1 MSAAAPAAA
10 LAPPGAAQPPAPRP
24 VATVLLLAT
33 AAVST
38 ALALVFAFGRP
49 AGEVVVLADGYLRA
63 DATSRLFVLMVNL
76 VFLGVATYLW
86 SRVRTSP
93 ELRDGLGRFVA
104 FALAFMAAA
113 DLALLSN
120 HLVAT
125 WTLVELSA
133 LAAVQ
138 LIQYRATPARRRAA
152 WRYLL
157 FSVVGLALTFL
168 GFACLARG
176 LEAGGLHEASFFLD
190 PLMASGRGPGDP
202 WRRLGLALVVLGYGT
217 KLGLAPLYT
226 WLPETYRAA
235 PPAVTA
241 LLAAVQFNVVLAAL
255 LRVLQVYQP
264 GEQAILGPLL
274 MTLGLATMAMSAFG
288 IIATRNYV
296 RLIAFASL
304 NHGGVIAVGLGMG
317 GSVAYGVVLYAVSNA
332 FIKAILFL
340 TAGKIEAH
348 YRTEDVREVAGLLR
362 DMPYSGIFF
371 MVGTF
376 ALLGLPPFGSFLG
389 ELLILRG
396 LAGGGSFLV
405 FSVFCALLTVT
416 FVATGRSVFPMI
428 WGIPKRKVDW
438 PAQHLAEVA
447 PKAVFLLALLAMGL
461 YLPAPVDALF
471 RQVAASLGAR

>member
-1 MSAAAPAAA
+1 MSLPTPSTAP
-10 LAPPGAAQPPAPRP
+10 LAPPAAPPAPRP
-24 VATVLLLAT
+24 AATVALLLA
-33 AAVST
+33 AAAST
-38 ALALVFAFGRP
+38 ALALGFAFGRP
-49 AGEVVVLADGYLRA
+49 AGEVLVLADGYLRA

-93 ELRDGLGRFVA
+93 ELREGLGRFA
-104 FALAFMAAA
+104 GFALAFMAAA

-125 WTLVELSA
+125 WALVELSA

-176 LEAGGLHEASFFLD
+176 MEAGGAHHLSFFLD
-190 PLMASGRGPGDP
+190 PLVAAAREPGDP

-226 WLPETYRAA
+226 WLPETYRAS

-255 LRVLQVYQP
+255 LRVLQVYQA

-362 DMPYSGIFF
+362 DMPYSGLFF

-405 FSVFCALLTVT
+405 FSIFCALLTVT

-428 WGIPKRKVDW
+428 WGVPKRKVDW

-471 RQVAASLGAR
+471 RQVAATLGAR